1 MNRSLSMLTL
11 TGLLAAMPAAAEVP
25 FATWT
30 AAKRA
35 VETVHSAPGTL
46 ESRQSTRIAAEVAGR
61 VEALPFEAGDRVQA
75 GDTLVRLDDSVLRA
89 QKAAAQAQLAEA
101 RSEFERTQ
109 RLYQQ
114 DSASEQQLDKARA
127 ALEKAKAQLQKVR
140 VKLDKTV
147 ITADYAGVV
156 VARPIEEGELA
167 QPGTPLLTLSNPDHL
182 RLSAQVQESRIPAI
196 RANGDARVHVPATGD
211 RFTADK
217 LTIIP
222 QGSQRS
228 HTFEVRLRLPKGA
241 PVDPGMFGRA
251 EFSMGSDQ
259 RMVVPETAIV
269 RRNEITGVY
278 VVDDQDRVNLRLL
291 ELGEAT
297 AEGHEVLAGLT
308 SGERVALEP
317 EKALRYMKKHQPAPE
332 SSGGAH

>member
-1 MNRSLSMLTL
+1 MTRSLSLLTL

-30 AAKRA
+30 AAKSA
-35 VETVHSAPGTL
+35 VATVHSAPGTL
-46 ESRQSTRIAAEVAGR
+46 ESRQSTRISAEVAGR
-61 VEALPFEAGDRVQA
+61 VESLPFEAGDRVEA
-75 GDTLVRLDDSVLRA
+75 GDTLVRLDDSALSAR
-89 QKAAAQAQLAEA
+89 KAAAQAQLAEA

-140 VKLDKTV
+140 VKLDKTT
-147 ITADYAGVV
+147 ITANYNGVV
-156 VARPIEEGELA
+156 VKRPIEEGELA

-211 RFTADK
+211 RFEAEQ

-222 QGSQRS
+222 QGSRRS
-228 HTFEVRLRLPKGA
+228 HTFEVRLQLPEGA

-251 EFSMGSDQ
+251 EFHMGSQQ
-259 RMVVPETAIV
+259 RMVVPSEAIV

-278 VVDDQDRVNLRLL
+278 VVDEEDRVNLRLL
-291 ELGEAT
+291 ELGETT
-297 AEGHEVLAGLT
+297 AAGQEILAGLG

-317 EKALRYMKKHQPAPE
+317 EKALRYMKKHQSAPA
-332 SSGGAH
+332 SSGEAH